1 MSMTGSTLH
10 IYRGVL
16 VTDLLDARSP
26 RLDLD
31 NSSSLQLLKTMK
43 QALLKDTADEVKQC
57 EPKRV
62 VQSTKAAKKGPQ
74 KGDASAAEPKNYMEG
89 SGNS

>member
-1 MSMTGSTLH
+1 MTGSTLH
-10 IYRGVL
+10 FHCGVL
-16 VTDLLDARSP
+16 CTITDLLDARPP

-31 NSSSLQLLKTMK
+31 NESSLQLLKTMK

-57 EPKRV
+57 EPKKV
-62 VQSTKAAKKGPQ
+62 AQSTKAAKKGPQ
-74 KGDASAAEPKNYMEG
+74 KGDSLAAELKNNRET

>member
-1 MSMTGSTLH
+1 MTRSTLLFH
-10 IYRGVL
+10 CGDL
-16 VTDLLDARSP
+16 CTMTDLLEARPP

-31 NSSSLQLLKTMK
+31 NESSLQLLKTMK

-62 VQSTKAAKKGPQ
+62 AQSTKASKKGPQ
-74 KGDASAAEPKNYMEG
+74 KGDAPAADLKTNMEG

>member
-1 MSMTGSTLH
+1 MTESTLQFSWCS
-10 IYRGVL
+10 ICTM
-16 VTDLLDARSP
+16 TDLLDARPP

-31 NSSSLQLLKTMK
+31 NEYSLQLLKTMK
-43 QALLKDTADEVKQC
+43 QTLLKDTADEVKQC

-62 VQSTKAAKKGPQ
+62 AQSKKAAKKGPQ
-74 KGDASAAEPKNYMEG
+74 KGGAPAAEQQSNMEG